1 MNPNKYKVNKYV
13 FFINEGDEY
22 YIYNGLTG
30 YLYRISCKKFME
42 LQKLKRE
49 PFLLKD
55 IKDFNTEEKSVLIE
69 KHFLL
74 PLNVDEIQIGK
85 YYFDQMRRQQVKF
98 LNLVIC
104 PTLRCNLACTYCF
117 EENRKKRSDMS
128 FLVMNKI
135 IHWIIKYCKE
145 HDVKSITIQWYG
157 GEPLLRFQSIEYFL
171 QKLEENINI
180 EKLKTVERV
189 RSIIITNGT
198 LLTDEI
204 FKKIAKLKMEA
215 VQICFD
221 GDKET
226 HDKMR
231 IYKNGKGSFNLIY
244 RNLKKGVMKYKQ
256 IKFFIRINVT
266 KENVQSIKK
275 LIKRMGKDNLYQS
288 NVFVEMKPVM
298 ASPFNTSFSAFDC
311 LGNLESYEVI
321 YELYKELANN
331 GYRFSHLPFVYNT
344 CGAIMESSFVIDPE
358 GYLYK
363 CDEVVG
369 LNEYAVGHV
378 SKGVDIAK
386 LSKWMYTNAWDS
398 PQEFKECFSCELL
411 PYCFGGCVFPVVVNK
426 GKPRCREFRGILPKI
441 ISLYVKY
448 RR

>member
-1 MNPNKYKVNKYV
+1 MNENDK
-13 FFINEGDEY
+13 Y
-22 YIYNGLTG
+22 YIYNTLTG
-30 YLYRISCKKFME
+30 YLYRISRKKFME

-49 PFLLKD
+49 SFLLED
-55 IKDFNTEEKSVLIE
+55 IKDFNIEEKNILIE
-69 KHFLL
+69 KQFLL
-74 PLNVDEIQIGK
+74 PLNVNEIQLGK
-85 YYFDQMRRQQVKF
+85 YYFDRMRYNTTV

-117 EENRKKRSDMS
+117 EENRKKSSDMS

-180 EKLKTVERV
+180 EKLKTVEKV

-204 FKKIAKLKMEA
+204 LQKIAKLKIKA
-215 VQICFD
+215 IQICFD
-221 GDKET
+221 GDKDT

-231 IYKNGKGSFNLIY
+231 IYKNGRGSFDLIY
-244 RNLKKGVMKYKQ
+244 KNLKNGVMKYPQ
-256 IKFFIRINVT
+256 IEFIIRINVT
-266 KENVQSIKK
+266 RKNVQSIKR
-275 LIKRMGKDNLYQS
+275 LIRRMGKDDLYRS
-288 NVFVEMKPVM
+288 NVLVGMRPVLD
-298 ASPFNTSFSAFDC
+298 SPFNTHFPVSDC
-311 LGNLESYEVI
+311 LGNLESYEMI

-331 GYRFSHLPFVYNT
+331 GYRFSYLPFVYNT
-344 CGAIMESSFVIDPE
+344 CGVFMESSFVIDPE

-363 CDEVVG
+363 CEEVVG

-398 PQEFKECFSCELL
+398 PEEFKECFSCELL
-411 PYCFGGCVFPVVVNK
+411 PYCFGGCVLPVVVNN

-441 ISLYVKY
+441 ISLYIQY